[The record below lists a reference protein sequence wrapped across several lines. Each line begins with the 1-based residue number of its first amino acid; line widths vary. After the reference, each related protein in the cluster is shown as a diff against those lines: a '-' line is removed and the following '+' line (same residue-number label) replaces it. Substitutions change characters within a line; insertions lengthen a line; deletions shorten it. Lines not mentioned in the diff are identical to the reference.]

1 MQMLMVHKGVCR
13 QLGQRL
19 KVRTP
24 AGAEADSNGEWNFK
38 EGSGEDAFRNV

>member
-1 MQMLMVHKGVCR
+1 VHKGVCR